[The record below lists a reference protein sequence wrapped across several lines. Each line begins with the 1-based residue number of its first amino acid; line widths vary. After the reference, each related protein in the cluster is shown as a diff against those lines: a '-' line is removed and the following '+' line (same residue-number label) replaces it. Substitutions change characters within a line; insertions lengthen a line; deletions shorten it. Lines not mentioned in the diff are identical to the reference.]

1 MVTIERMIQKV
12 YPGKW
17 TALEEIDKRF
27 NAVESRL
34 GFPANKKRYQ
44 CMIGGHDSNTLIVE
58 RQWDSLATLE
68 ATYEKGFADPELQAL
83 LKEITSIVESS
94 QLEVYTPLP

>member
-1 MVTIERMIQKV
+1 M
-12 YPGKW
+12 
-17 TALEEIDKRF
+17 
-27 NAVESRL
+27 

>member
-1 MVTIERMIQKV
+1 
-12 YPGKW
+12 
-17 TALEEIDKRF
+17 
-27 NAVESRL
+27 
-34 GFPANKKRYQ
+34 
-44 CMIGGHDSNTLIVE
+44 MIGGHDSNTLIVE